1 MGVFHVELSF
11 DTSYSSASL
20 FRSTPRQLI
29 QQVFAPDGRGQEA
42 AGKEMPINLNEVSPD
57 ARRLTPVQ
65 FVAVAVIV
73 VRS

>member
-42 AGKEMPINLNEVSPD
+42 AGKEC
-57 ARRLTPVQ
+57 RL
-65 FVAVAVIV
+65 I
-73 VRS
+73 